1 MATLLKS
8 SVGDKALGGKL
19 DELVGQAK
27 AIVAAAAVAAGDP
40 DRASLW
46 RAYIALEYA
55 ILDLKLR
62 HRLEGEEPPKK
73 PAKKAVSIAEA
84 RSMLDR
90 IDLSAADSKKLLYD
104 LRSCRDIIKALVAGY
119 DDRRSTKS

>member
-27 AIVAAAAVAAGDP
+27 AIVAATAAAGDP